1 MFHIEVC
8 LKTEEFRRMAFKVFV
23 LAFGRIVCRGPRQ
36 TGLFSVYSFVP
47 VPVFALG
54 CTPRCCVPCSA
65 SSQQGAVHWKAFA
78 AALWLVFR
86 VVWRDHGRGS
96 GKTINTGPIFDLSVK
111 RTDCTGWNSLNL
123 KVAFSAN
130 LPVLVICKSEK
141 TPQLPETAD
150 SLVMCLPL
158 LHRRFFPFQVLC
170 TERKP
175 CRRDLFCLVIV
186 PAVSGRF
193 GEPWRTGKKII
204 IFQA

>member
-1 MFHIEVC
+1 MFTALCRCLCLRWVAHLAAVC
-8 LKTEEFRRMAFKVFV
+8 PAAPPASRALFI
-23 LAFGRIVCRGPRQ
+23 GRLSPLLSD
-36 TGLFSVYSFVP
+36 LFSELFDETMEGG
-47 VPVFALG
+47 LG
-54 CTPRCCVPCSA
+54 KQSIP
-65 SSQQGAVHWKAFA
+65 
-78 AALWLVFR
+78 
-86 VVWRDHGRGS
+86 
-96 GKTINTGPIFDLSVK
+96 GPIFDLSVK
-111 RTDCTGWNSLNL
+111 RTDSTGWNSLNL

-158 LHRRFFPFQVLC
+158 LHRRFSPFQVLC